1 MGEGSVPLFN
11 HSNHSFRRTVVG
23 LGGSAVQLNLEVILD
38 RVKQWFELSIAEDL
52 TNSETVLVV
61 KVE

>member
-11 HSNHSFRRTVVG
+11 HP
-23 LGGSAVQLNLEVILD
+23 GGSAVQLNLEVILD
-38 RVKQWFELSIAEDL
+38 RVEQWFELSIAQYL